1 MPRIICIIICIIV
14 NRLQAQEVYLNTADS
29 LARAGDTANAVKLL
43 KRVDYFFPGNDAV
56 RINLGNLQYS
66 AGDFSSARNT
76 FLSNPDKKL
85 PQNIERWIGY
95 CRAAMFGGYYSELI
109 TNTQNGIASL
119 FTNDSIAIRRLR
131 FYQILAYLE
140 SDKSAEAMQI
150 CRTMLD
156 SAGLESAERDYKNLE
171 LHYKNPK
178 KARLLSIFP
187 GLGQAYSGD
196 WRNAAN
202 AFFLNGGIITLA
214 VIQGR
219 ADVYFGI
226 LLAYQF
232 LPRYYLGN
240 MRNASKSA
248 VFANRRRSNALK
260 HTIIREFLRMNGVQ

>member
-1 MPRIICIIICIIV
+1 MPRIIFIIICLIV
-14 NRLQAQEVYLNTADS
+14 NQLQAQDTYLKVADS
-29 LARAGDTANAVKLL
+29 LVSAGDTANAIKLL

-56 RINLGNLQYS
+56 RVHLGTLQFLTN
-66 AGDFSSARNT
+66 DFSSARNT
-76 FLSNPDKKL
+76 FLNNPDKKL
-85 PQNIERWIGY
+85 PSDIERWIGY
-95 CRAAMFGGYYSELI
+95 CQAAMSGGYYSELI
-109 TNTQNGIASL
+109 INTQNGIAKL
-119 FTNDSIAIRRLR
+119 FKNDSIAIRRLH

-140 SDKSAEAMQI
+140 SDKSDKAMDL
-150 CRTMLD
+150 CREMLD
-156 SAGLESAERDYKNLE
+156 SAGLEVAEQEYKKLV

-202 AFFLNGGIITLA
+202 AFFLNGGIITLS

-219 ADVYFGI
+219 ADIYFGV

-248 VFANRRRSNALK
+248 IFANRKRSNTLK
-260 HTIIREFLRMNGVQ
+260 HSIIREFSRMNGVQ